1 MAKNP
6 ITVKELESRLA
17 EKRKNANETHRN
29 QNIGCGYGCNLYIYP
44 SGKARYFAF
53 VPKEDSKGYK
63 NVSIGDYNK
72 ITLEKARE
80 KAKSLIQKAK
90 KNKRQIDTTPKLSD
104 YLDIWI
110 EEKRND
116 FRNSKR
122 VSNLKSLKK
131 HLTSLYPYRLN
142 EITQLLVYKK
152 MQLVKT
158 TKNNKHNAIAM
169 LNQALR
175 GAVIRGFIKT
185 NPIAD
190 MLKGSE
196 SAFKLD
202 KSNGFA
208 WVRAEQLNEK
218 FFSKLE
224 NTVDICK
231 VLYLYVTLTGAR
243 LDEARLLQWSWIN
256 FQTMQITIPAD
267 KTKAN
272 RVHLIPLTPI
282 LKKLLEK
289 WSNLYR
295 DPSSDF
301 VFHADKDPQ
310 KPIYK
315 NLFQTAV
322 TANCAK
328 ECTIHGLRKTIKTWM
343 SENGITPL
351 ISEMILS
358 HDKRDPLMKIYDHYD
373 YIKERRTALI
383 QWQEYIMSQL
393 PDSFK
398 CLL

>member
-1 MAKNP
+1 MAKTP
-6 ITVKELESRLA
+6 ITVKELESKLT
-17 EKRKNANETHRN
+17 EKRALAKETHRN

-44 SGKARYFAF
+44 SGKACYFAF
-53 VPKEDSKGYK
+53 VPKEDSQGHK
-63 NVSIGDYNK
+63 NVYIGDYNK
-72 ITLEKARE
+72 ITLVKARE

-90 KNKRQIDTTPKLSD
+90 KNKREIDSSPLLSD
-104 YLDIWI
+104 YLDMWI

-116 FRNSKR
+116 FRNNKR
-122 VSNLKSLKK
+122 VSNLKALKK
-131 HLTSLYPYRLN
+131 HLSILFPYRLN
-142 EITQLLVYKK
+142 EITQLLVYEK

-202 KSNGFA
+202 KSKGFA
-208 WVRAEQLNEK
+208 WVKAELLNEK

-256 FQTMQITIPAD
+256 YQTMQITIPAD

-272 RVHLIPLTPI
+272 RVHIIPLTPI
-282 LKKLLEK
+282 LKGLLEK
-289 WSNLYR
+289 WDNLYR
-295 DPSSDF
+295 DPTSDF
-301 VFHADKDPQ
+301 VFHAEKDPQ

-322 TANCAK
+322 TANCSK
-328 ECTIHGLRKTIKTWM
+328 ECTIHGLRKTIRTWM
-343 SENGITPL
+343 SENGISVL
-351 ISEMILS
+351 IAEMIIS
-358 HDKRDPLMKIYDHYD
+358 HDKRDQLMKIYDNND
-373 YIKERRTALI
+373 YIKEGRTALI
-383 QWQEYIMSQL
+383 QWQEYIISQL

-398 CLL
+398 RLL